1 MDQHHSSRPR
11 NYQQPFNWW
20 GYRASP
26 ERPLSITE
34 LITQGTLD
42 EQLAAFLW
50 IVMEERG
57 TIIVAATPQEA
68 GKTTMLTALLDF
80 IPPEVELIYLRGWYE
95 RFEFLDEDRDPASTY
110 LLSNEISS
118 HLPIYM
124 WGRGVRRLFDA
135 VGAGFGFGATVH
147 ASSAAEV
154 IHMLEHYPLE
164 VPQDLITGIDVV
176 VTMTFRPGVKNP
188 QRRVMRVE
196 WIEDSAG
203 APSPRILASRDV
215 IGTELQASPGML
227 INALVR
233 NLGIEREDATHRLA
247 RRTAALT
254 RMVRSE
260 TFTSSDVRRAI
271 QRFRTEAPKQRS
283 SASGR

>member
-1 MDQHHSSRPR
+1 MDEHHTSRPR

-20 GYRASP
+20 GYRSSP

-34 LITQGTLD
+34 LIHQGTLD

-50 IVMEERG
+50 ILMEERG

-80 IPPEVELIYLRGWYE
+80 IQPEVELIYLRGWYE

-135 VGAGFGFGATVH
+135 AAAGFGFGATVH
-147 ASSAAEV
+147 AASAAEV

-164 VPQDLITGIDVV
+164 VPPKLIAEIDVV
-176 VTMTFRPGVKNP
+176 VTLTYRPGARNQ

-196 WIEDSAG
+196 WIEDAVG
-203 APSPRILASRDV
+203 EPSPRVLASRDV
-215 IGTELQASPGML
+215 IGTELQSSAGML

-233 NLGIEREDATHRLA
+233 NLGIEREDATSRLA

-260 TFTSSDVRRAI
+260 TFVSSDVRRAI
-271 QRFRTEAPKQRS
+271 ARFRTEASPKRS
-283 SASGR
+283 SESGR